1 MMLNEEINE
10 KVLRYEAFINDVLK
24 EDLKEVHSQADKKN
38 TEISEWIQLKTI
50 LNTLNENEMINGFK
64 TKMDIGTN
72 VYVQVNIPDA
82 SKILI
87 NVGFGIYVEYTINE
101 ALKLIE
107 KRVSLLNREIEI
119 LKKNSAHIKA
129 RIKLVLHGIQ
139 ELSNLK

>member
-1 MMLNEEINE
+1 MESQMMLNEEINE

-107 KRVSLLNREIEI
+107 KRKPSRLKLMTVSG
-119 LKKNSAHIKA
+119 LKKAMNSTMLFNHN
-129 RIKLVLHGIQ
+129 
-139 ELSNLK
+139 SC